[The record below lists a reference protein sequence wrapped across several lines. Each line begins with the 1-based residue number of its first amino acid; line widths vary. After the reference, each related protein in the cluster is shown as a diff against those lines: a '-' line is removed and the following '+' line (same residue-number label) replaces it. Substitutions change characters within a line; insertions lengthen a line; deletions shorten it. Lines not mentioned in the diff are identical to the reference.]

1 MNWLNTKTRMSTCT
15 RCALVSLVIHLISEN
30 RPRPWF
36 WGRPVRSNWCVN
48 YPNPHEF
55 GRSMSCKNPKFLVN
69 RIQRRPAGD
78 CLNPCAAEAF
88 MPCIQAWASRL
99 CTEKCRWIHDGYN
112 SSKHILP
119 IPASFKLSWT
129 LGMEQWS
136 QKLFCTVFSVVFPL
150 DLIPKGYG

>member
-1 MNWLNTKTRMSTCT
+1 MYSLRFGESCHTSNFRKST
-15 RCALVSLVIHLISEN
+15 IG
-30 RPRPWF
+30 PRPWF

-55 GRSMSCKNPKFLVN
+55 GQCLVKNPSFWSIEFKDVQLETSGN
-69 RIQRRPAGD
+69 

-88 MPCIQAWASRL
+88 MPCIQAWAARL

-136 QKLFCTVFSVVFPL
+136 QKFFCTVFSVVVPL
-150 DLIPKGYG
+150 DLIPKVYG